1 MAYPVN
7 KDEIARFDELY
18 HKLIKTNLGSGPIW
32 PKELKSLT
40 TTDIS
45 VLNIAATNPSIIIR
59 EIALCLNIPN
69 STLTSSINRLEKT
82 GIAGRIISPRDR
94 RSFSLVLTEKG
105 MAVQKMHIDFEKAF
119 FEMILQKLPSG
130 KERTALMDLMETIA
144 GEDSATGNG
153 DESHDENL

>member
-1 MAYPVN
+1 MDFPV
-7 KDEIARFDELY
+7 KEDEIARFDKLY

-59 EIALCLNIPN
+59 EIALSLNIPN

-94 RSFSLVLTEKG
+94 RSFSLVLTDKG
-105 MAVQKMHIDFEKAF
+105 KVFQKMHIDFEKAF
-119 FEMILQKLPSG
+119 FEMILQRLPSG

-144 GEDSATGNG
+144 DPDLAKENG
-153 DESHDENL
+153 GASHDETL